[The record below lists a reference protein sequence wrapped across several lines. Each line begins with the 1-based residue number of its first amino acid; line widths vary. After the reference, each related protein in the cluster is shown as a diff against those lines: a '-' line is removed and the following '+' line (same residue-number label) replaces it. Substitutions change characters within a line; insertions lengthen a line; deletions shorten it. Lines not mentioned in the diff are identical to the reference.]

1 MKGCFFVS
9 KNGKTRLLIEHVNI
23 FVCPLCSTPLQ
34 MVDQASLV
42 CAKGHCY
49 DIARQGYVNW
59 LSHASK
65 TKYDQSLF
73 AARSS
78 LHQHGFFAP
87 LTEHIV
93 EAITEHMDSETSD
106 PSEIGQPI
114 KIMDAG
120 CGEGSHLVDVLSCM
134 KNKTVY
140 DLLGVGVDIS
150 KEGIRMAAKAADSV
164 IWCTADLAKAPFSD
178 RQFQCILNILS
189 PSSYGEFKRL
199 LADGGMVIKVVP
211 ESGYLQELREALYG
225 ESGARNYSN
234 QATLELFE
242 SHFQL
247 IDMQRV
253 HYKLALTGPL
263 LEHLL
268 RMTPL
273 AWHAST
279 EDVRQVLRQEHMD
292 ITVDLTVLVGKRK

>member
-1 MKGCFFVS
+1 MS
-9 KNGKTRLLIEHVNI
+9 KNGKFRLFTQHVNI
-23 FVCPLCSTPLQ
+23 FACPLCSTPMQL
-34 MVDQASLV
+34 VDQTSLV

-59 LSHASK
+59 LSHAPK

-78 LHQHGFFAP
+78 LHRHGFFAP
-87 LTEHIV
+87 LTESIV
-93 EAITEHMDSETSD
+93 EAIIKHMDSEA
-106 PSEIGQPI
+106 SETGKLI
-114 KIMDAG
+114 KIMDGG
-120 CGEGSHLVDVLSCM
+120 CGEGSHLADVLSSM
-134 KNKTVY
+134 QSKTAY

-150 KEGIRMAAKAADSV
+150 KEGIRMAAKAAESA
-164 IWCTADLAKAPFSD
+164 IWCTADLAKAPFAD

-199 LADGGMVIKVVP
+199 LTDGGMVIKVVP
-211 ESGYLQELREALYG
+211 ESGYLQELREALHG
-225 ESGARNYSN
+225 ESGAQSYSN

-242 SHFQL
+242 SHFHL
-247 IDMQRV
+247 IDRQRV
-253 HYKLALTGPL
+253 HYKLALTGRL

-273 AWHAST
+273 AWHASA
-279 EDVRQVLRQEHMD
+279 EDVRQVLQQEHMD
-292 ITVDLTVLVGKRK
+292 ITVDLTVLIGKRK

>member
-1 MKGCFFVS
+1 MS
-9 KNGKTRLLIEHVNI
+9 KNGKFRLFTQYVNI
-23 FVCPLCSTPLQ
+23 FACPLCSTPLQ
-34 MVDQASLV
+34 MVNQTSLV

-59 LSHASK
+59 LSHAPK

-73 AARSS
+73 AARRS

-87 LTEHIV
+87 LTECIV
-93 EAITEHMDSETSD
+93 ETIIEHMGSEASGI
-106 PSEIGQPI
+106 SELGRLI

-120 CGEGSHLVDVLSCM
+120 CGEGSHLADVLSGM
-134 KNKTVY
+134 ESKTAH

-150 KEGIRMAAKAADSV
+150 KEGIRMAAKAADSA
-164 IWCTADLAKAPFSD
+164 IWCTADLAKAPFAD

-199 LADGGMVIKVVP
+199 LADEGMVIKVVP
-211 ESGYLQELREALYG
+211 ESGYLQELREALHG
-225 ESGARNYSN
+225 ESGAQNYSN

-247 IDMQRV
+247 IDRQRV
-253 HYKLALTGPL
+253 HYKLALAGPL

-268 RMTPL
+268 QMTPL
-273 AWHAST
+273 AWHASA
-279 EDVRQVLRQEHMD
+279 EDVRHVLRQEHMD
-292 ITVDLTVLVGKRK
+292 ITVDLTVLIGKRK

>member
-1 MKGCFFVS
+1 VS
-9 KNGKTRLLIEHVNI
+9 KNGKFRLFKQHVNI
-23 FVCPLCSTPLQ
+23 FACPLCSTPLQ
-34 MVDQASLV
+34 MVNQTSLV

-59 LSHASK
+59 LSHAPK

-87 LTEHIV
+87 LTECIV
-93 EAITEHMDSETSD
+93 ETIIEHMGSEASGTSGN
-106 PSEIGQPI
+106 SEIGRPI

-120 CGEGSHLVDVLSCM
+120 CGEGSHLVDVLSSM
-134 KNKTVY
+134 QNKTAHV
-140 DLLGVGVDIS
+140 LLGVGVDIS
-150 KEGIRMAAKAADSV
+150 KEGIRMAAKAADSA
-164 IWCTADLAKAPFSD
+164 IWCTADLAKAPFAD
-178 RQFQCILNILS
+178 RQFNCILNILS

-199 LADGGMVIKVVP
+199 LADEGMVIKVVP
-211 ESGYLQELREALYG
+211 ESGYLKELREALH
-225 ESGARNYSN
+225 GASEAHSYSN

-247 IDMQRV
+247 IDRQRV
-253 HYKLALTGPL
+253 HYKLALAGPL

-273 AWHAST
+273 AWHASA
-279 EDVRQVLRQEHMD
+279 EEVRQVLRQERMD
-292 ITVDLTVLVGKRK
+292 ITVDLTVLVGKRD